1 MLTPGGTLINLL
13 PEFRRLSAEKSP
25 SSARSYLKG
34 VRSLAEYLRSVGSEV
49 PGNTDT
55 AHTTET
61 TDCRHP
67 GVTAEAAV
75 SAGGHPAEESRLI
88 DNGDCPGDALTG
100 IGADFE
106 SQFGRLLAGWML
118 DMHLRGL
125 SLNTSLLFFDII
137 SGLYST
143 AVRRGLAVATEA
155 FKTVKSEVKE
165 VMSAGEE
172 PVFTRSDYSAVME
185 CARKTAALIS
195 SGKGMPSVPETGP
208 RPLPAADL
216 LLLAL
221 LNPEM
226 DMPAILAVRRRD
238 TVAFDV
244 TSAAVLNRHASSRRQ
259 YVFDLATRP
268 VTARGY
274 LKISEPLMRSLFNRV
289 GVRSSLSAAGI
300 ISSVWALSALKG
312 GVSPEDVIGVIGRI
326 PQGIPLLRLFGRSEI
341 SPSRLGMIKRVVSS
355 AFSGDPYRWY
365 AMRLRPRVKFSD
377 LAGRLSD
384 LSGELTLP
392 RLFYPSEE
400 IARRTGRR
408 LEFETRP
415 VIKDVVFFRSR
426 LTDILPLFSRI
437 GDMAWC
443 YTTTGRPGAPYAP
456 IPRRAFERFQQTV
469 GSFTPDFEVA
479 TWGGLTPREGER
491 VVMVG
496 GLFEGQEAD
505 VEQVKLKESERA
517 IYRLRFYSDNGIEW
531 RIATDQFVR
540 PNQ

>member
-1 MLTPGGTLINLL
+1 MLTPAGTLISLL

-34 VRSLAEYLRSVGSEV
+34 VRSLAEYLRSVGSEA
-49 PGNTDT
+49 PGNTESDDSGN
-55 AHTTET
+55 TESNGSGNT
-61 TDCRHP
+61 
-67 GVTAEAAV
+67 E
-75 SAGGHPAEESRLI
+75 GG
-88 DNGDCPGDALTG
+88 NFTGNTLTCG
-100 IGADFE
+100 GADFE
-106 SQFGRLLAGWML
+106 SKFGRLLAGWIL

-125 SLNTSLLFFDII
+125 TLRTSLLFFDII
-137 SGLYST
+137 SGLYGT
-143 AVRRGLAVATEA
+143 AVRRGLAPATEV
-155 FKTVKSEVKE
+155 FKTIKSEVRE
-165 VMSAGEE
+165 LMATRDES
-172 PVFTRSDYSAVME
+172 VFTRSDYSAVME
-185 CARKTAALIS
+185 SARKAATHLYPGKGVIT
-195 SGKGMPSVPETGP
+195 SGKGETPAQDNGTS
-208 RPLPAADL
+208 PLPAADL

-221 LNPEM
+221 LNPDM
-226 DMPAILAVRRRD
+226 DMPALLAVRRRD
-238 TVAFDV
+238 TAAFDE

-259 YVFDLATRP
+259 YVFDLVTRP
-268 VTARGY
+268 TTAKGY

-289 GVRSSLSAAGI
+289 GVKSPLDASGI
-300 ISSVWALSALKG
+300 VSSVWALSALKG
-312 GVSPEDVIGVIGRI
+312 GVSPEDVLGVIGHI
-326 PQGIPLLRLFGRSEI
+326 PQGIPLLGLFERSEV
-341 SPSRLGMIKRVVSS
+341 SPARLGMIKRVVSS
-355 AFSGDPYRWY
+355 AFSCDPYRWY
-365 AMRLRPRVKFSD
+365 AMRLRPRVKFTD
-377 LAGRLSD
+377 LAGRLSE
-384 LSGELTLP
+384 LSGELTP
-392 RLFYPSEE
+392 PILFYPSEE

-479 TWGGLTPREGER
+479 PWGGLTPREGER

-505 VEQVKLKESERA
+505 VEQVKLKDSEPA

-531 RIATDQFVR
+531 RVATDQFVR
-540 PNQ
+540 PNL